1 MDRHRILAA
10 ARTSLNDGRL
20 AARRG
25 DLARAIDQSGDVV
38 ARLVGLKRTSR
49 PESWSV
55 LDEKLLVEAYFLRA
69 NSLAGTGEIRGAVRD
84 LTSAESILT
93 AVRAATDD
101 GRWTRDDEVHLASV
115 YMRRGD
121 VHVMNDE
128 SEPAVRDYDTSI
140 SLLETLKTD
149 GQRAGWTD
157 NNDVRLAI
165 AYFSRG
171 NFHDT
176 GGNAAG
182 AIHDLD
188 RAVSILQSLKERAAG
203 DSDEFMLSVAS
214 AYVSRGRVRAKRD
227 DLERAIADYDAARIF
242 IQGMNDRLPPGGG
255 LHPIR
260 LTLANI
266 LNQRGKVLV
275 EAAEQGRAV
284 GDAHAAVRNFDEAI
298 SILESVGR
306 QGTRQRLLPH
316 LEILEECYLY
326 RCRANLLNRACF
338 AAGEDFAMARTV
350 HGDDLFSAD
359 PFRTV
364 PRWKEDRFRVYGE
377 MLDLLRDLGGPV
389 SGWARTTSRRM
400 AVEMELLAPV
410 DADRHAAEL
419 RRLFS
424 LFHGLWLK
432 HGIESDL
439 ESIPQIVLAVQG
451 RELARQVLHEL
462 EAETELPGDVAAYRA
477 LRLAMRERARRIQEM
492 LGNAGAWGAGAVSR
506 PGVAERRRGPGED
519 DEIATL
525 VEAYREDYGRL
536 PAARTAAAAHEGY
549 EVLLQ
554 PYESISVERLQEVL
568 EPEEV
573 LVLLIDRVPGDRDA
587 PGTLVVRKDRAPTW
601 IDLEGLDDV
610 LAEVQKLEQACSGTR
625 GFRGAGRQSVN
636 EEIGAGGE
644 SRAQAMGHFWRDME
658 TSMALRLWERLEGE
672 CSKARRVV
680 FVTHGR
686 LHMLPLSAGKPQ
698 RLDMVMYPGL
708 IYFVFQRDR
717 RNASQSRLGVDLD
730 VGLRSCAGTPGHA
743 HIPMV
748 ECECRAIRDLFLLTG
763 TLPGTGTSPRVAHP
777 FDFEEFEGNAELLF
791 FSCHGGPDPNHPF
804 SIALHVGPGQL
815 LDIHRIH
822 GSRFRARHVYMSAC
836 LGGVMK
842 EDWDGNPMGLYA
854 GFWLRGTRVV
864 VASIVP
870 VPDEWMPM
878 LSVLTMQSLLRD
890 GLPLQA
896 ALAEGKRRLR
906 SGDWYGDST
915 AYVAD
920 GTEALLRRHVFPEIR
935 RHYLLPGLNR
945 PTYIRESHAGRNI
958 VKGLCGRYSVDAE
971 RAENLADLYQRTVAA
986 DAVMDVISGISD
998 VCVESWLQRR
1008 IPPEPALGTMMYG
1021 VYALGEA

>member
-1 MDRHRILAA
+1 MDRHRILAT
-10 ARTSLNDGRL
+10 ARRSLDDGRL
-20 AARRG
+20 AARCG
-25 DLARAIDQSGDVV
+25 DLAGAIDRSGDVV
-38 ARLVGLKRTSR
+38 ARLVRLKRTSR

-55 LDEKLLVEAYFLRA
+55 RDEKLLVEAYFLRA
-69 NSLAGTGEIRGAVRD
+69 NSLAGTGEIRGALRD

-93 AVRAATDD
+93 AVREGTDD

-128 SEPAVRDYDTSI
+128 SEPAVRDYNTSI

-157 NNDVRLAI
+157 DNDVRLAI

-171 NFHDT
+171 NFRDT

-188 RAVSILQSLKERAAG
+188 RAVSILRSLKERAAG
-203 DSDEFMLSVAS
+203 DSDEFMLSLAS

-227 DLERAIADYDAARIF
+227 DLERAIADYDAARNF
-242 IQGMNDRLPPGGG
+242 IQGMNDRLPPRGG

-284 GDAHAAVRNFDEAI
+284 GDTHAAVRNFDEAI
-298 SILESVGR
+298 SILKSVGR

-326 RCRANLLNRACF
+326 RCRANLLNGACL
-338 AAGEDFAMARTV
+338 AAGEDFAVARTV
-350 HGDDLFSAD
+350 HGDDLFSTD

-377 MLDLLRDLGGPV
+377 MLDLLRGLGGPV
-389 SGWARTTSRRM
+389 SGWAQTTSRRM

-462 EAETELPGDVAAYRA
+462 EAETELPEDVAAYRA
-477 LRLAMRERARRIQEM
+477 LRLAMRERARRIQEL
-492 LGNAGAWGAGAVSR
+492 LGNAGAWGAGAVPR
-506 PGVAERRRGPGED
+506 LGVADRRRDLGED
-519 DEIATL
+519 DEIASL

-554 PYESISVERLQEVL
+554 PYESISVERIQEVL

-573 LVLLIDRVPGDRDA
+573 LMLLIDRVPGDRGA
-587 PGTLVVRKDRAPTW
+587 PGALVVGKDGAPSW
-601 IDLEGLDDV
+601 IDLAGLDDV
-610 LAEVQKLEQACSGTR
+610 LVEVQKLEQACSGTR
-625 GFRGAGRQSVN
+625 GFRGAGRGPVN
-636 EEIGAGGE
+636 EKTGAE
-644 SRAQAMGHFWRDME
+644 SRAQAMSHFWRDME
-658 TSMALRLWERLEGE
+658 ISMALRLWERLEGA
-672 CSKARRVV
+672 CSTARRVV

-708 IYFVFQRDR
+708 IYFVLQRGR
-717 RNASQSRLGVDLD
+717 RSESQGRFGVDLD

-743 HIPMV
+743 RIPMV
-748 ECECRAIRDLFLLTG
+748 ECECRAVEDLFLLA
-763 TLPGTGTSPRVAHP
+763 GTSPRVAYP
-777 FDFEEFEGNAELLF
+777 LDFEKFEGNVELLF

-804 SIALHVGPGQL
+804 SIALHIGPGQL

-822 GSRFRARHVYMSAC
+822 GSGLRARYVYMSAC

-870 VPDEWMPM
+870 VPDEWMPI

-915 AYVAD
+915 ADVAD
-920 GTEALLRRHVFPEIR
+920 GTETLLRRHVFPEIR
-935 RHYLLPGLNR
+935 RHYLLPRLDR
-945 PTYIRESHAGRNI
+945 PTYIRESAAGRNI
-958 VKGLCGRYSVDAE
+958 VTGLCARYSVDAE
-971 RAENLADLYQRTVAA
+971 RAENLADLYRRTVAV

-1021 VYALGEA
+1021 VCALGEA